1 MEEKE
6 QRNAKKVYVHLKKH
20 SLLWTCPTDL
30 CCNMMQ
36 TFEII
41 KIIEIISDKKT
52 LAISDVLPIW

>member
-1 MEEKE
+1 
-6 QRNAKKVYVHLKKH
+6 
-20 SLLWTCPTDL
+20 
-30 CCNMMQ
+30 MMQ